1 MPNRRVLVT
10 GGRGLVGNAV
20 RNVAHMFPELDLIFV
35 SSADADL
42 RNEGD
47 VNNLFYRLG
56 PFDGVIHLAAN
67 VGGLFKNLKYPVE
80 MFEDNMKMTMN
91 ILRAAHENGIDDV
104 LCFLS
109 TCVFPDAPAAY
120 PITADMLH
128 DGAPHHSNEGYA
140 YAKRMTEVMCRSYQK
155 QYGRRYFCVVPTN
168 IYGTHDNFSLEDA
181 HVIPALIHKCYLAKV
196 QNEPFF
202 IGGDGS
208 PLRQFI
214 YSADVARLVLW
225 AYEKYDNIERPL
237 ILAPPDAEVAIA
249 DVVEHIVNAVG
260 LAPELVVYDPTK
272 PNGQHK
278 KTADTAHLQAMG
290 HGVEFTPLR
299 EGIRTTVEWFVDA
312 YEKESCQ
319 LRK

>member
-1 MPNRRVLVT
+1 MPNQRVLVT

-20 RNVAHMFPELDLIFV
+20 RNVAHMFPDLDLVFV

-42 RNEGD
+42 RDEQD

-67 VGGLFKNLKYPVE
+67 VGGLFKNLRHPVE
-80 MFEDNMKMTMN
+80 MFQDNMMMTMN
-91 ILRAAHENGIDDV
+91 ILRVAHYNGIDDV

-109 TCVFPDAPAAY
+109 TCVFPDAPKAY

-128 DGAPHHSNEGYA
+128 DGPPHDSNEGYA
-140 YAKRMTEVMCRSYQK
+140 YAKRMTEVLCRSYQK

-168 IYGTHDNFSLEDA
+168 IYGPRDNFSLDDS
-181 HVIPALIHKCYLAKV
+181 HVIPGLIHKCYLAKMR
-196 QNEPFF
+196 NEPFF
-202 IGGDGS
+202 VSGDGS

-214 YSADVARLVLW
+214 YSDDVARLVLW
-225 AYEKYDNIERPL
+225 AYVKYDNIERPL

-249 DVVEHIVNAVG
+249 DVVDCIVDAIE
-260 LAPELVVYDPTK
+260 LAPELVVYDHTK
-272 PNGQHK
+272 PNGQYK
-278 KTADTAHLQAMG
+278 KTADTAHLDAMA
-290 HGVEFTPLR
+290 HGVDFTPLR
-299 EGIRTTVEWFVDA
+299 EGIRATVEWFVNA
-312 YEKESCQ
+312 YEKDSDQ